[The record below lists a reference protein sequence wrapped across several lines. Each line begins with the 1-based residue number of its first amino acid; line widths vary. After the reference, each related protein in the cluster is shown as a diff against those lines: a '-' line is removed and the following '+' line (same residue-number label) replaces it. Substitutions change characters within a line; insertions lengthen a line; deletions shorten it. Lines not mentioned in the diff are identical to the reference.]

1 MSRLQ
6 EGRDERHPQTYGD
19 PAPTSS
25 ATAAWQDRTKIP
37 SSRGY
42 ERCAATL
49 STPPSPRTMA
59 GLSSARAHGV
69 DDATDLNAAV
79 VLENGEAPASV
90 VVV

>member
-1 MSRLQ
+1 
-6 EGRDERHPQTYGD
+6 
-19 PAPTSS
+19 
-25 ATAAWQDRTKIP
+25 
-37 SSRGY
+37 
-42 ERCAATL
+42 
-49 STPPSPRTMA
+49 MA